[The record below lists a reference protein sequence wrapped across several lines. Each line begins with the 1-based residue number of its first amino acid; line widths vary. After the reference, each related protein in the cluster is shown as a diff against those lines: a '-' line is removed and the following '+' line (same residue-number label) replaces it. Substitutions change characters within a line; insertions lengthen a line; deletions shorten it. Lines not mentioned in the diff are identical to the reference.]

1 MLTILFPTDFSET
14 AENAYVYA
22 LHLCEYLQAKLLV
35 LHTHGITVVSGVVP
49 THVIDEAQNTSVY
62 SLDYYNSRVPR
73 MKEIAQ
79 ENGLQDVSQ
88 VFLLEE
94 GMLLQTIQNCIE
106 KEQVDLL
113 LMGTTGNSGF
123 ENKIFGSNTM
133 AAINNVTIPVLS
145 VPHLARFTKLENLCF
160 TNVYEETD
168 EKILNQLVPI
178 AEKYNIEIKSLYVE
192 TSGGH
197 VSQDVKQLWKEK
209 FADQKVSFY
218 TVQSEQ
224 VAEAIS
230 DFVEQASIDLIGN
243 VYHSRTFFERI
254 FQTSLTEKLSYQSN
268 IPLLVF
274 HP

>member
-224 VAEAIS
+224 VADAIS
-230 DFVEQASIDLIGN
+230 DFVEQASIDMIGN
-243 VYHSRTFFERI
+243 VYHNRTFFERI